1 MSCCSGPG
9 IPETVLYLDHYPR
22 AVSAPNGE
30 SSGLST
36 PSKVFLLHRAGVLPI
51 SSHEKLNEWLGSL
64 APEVSAFEASS
75 KALGVPTSKSDSTS
89 RCGLGLC
96 SALHRN
102 QSVAKLDR
110 AYIRKPEDAG
120 APLYVTSAPVLKGTS
135 TAWDYLQTL
144 KNVFNT
150 RTRPREIPNTIA
162 KPSTNAPGTSLSE
175 KDARLSST
183 S

>member
-30 SSGLST
+30 SPGLST

-51 SSHEKLNEWLGSL
+51 SSHEKLNEQLGSL
-64 APEVSAFEASS
+64 APEVSVFEASS
-75 KALGVPTSKSDSTS
+75 KAFGVPTSKSDSTS

-102 QSVAKLDR
+102 QSVAKSDR
-110 AYIRKPEDAG
+110 AYITQTRRCG
-120 APLYVTSAPVLKGTS
+120 GTPFCHQR
-135 TAWDYLQTL
+135 ARFEGHKY
-144 KNVFNT
+144 
-150 RTRPREIPNTIA
+150 
-162 KPSTNAPGTSLSE
+162 SLG
-175 KDARLSST
+175 LSSNAEERVQY
-183 S
+183 SDSSP